1 MHCEGLP
8 TCKNPS
14 PPPPRQEKNN
24 NNKLIFFFSVIF
36 YKSST
41 EGRNYIIVCQGLGSP
56 VFDKLEAELAKAVM
70 SLPAT
75 KGFEFGSGFAGW
87 EIYIVF

>member
-1 MHCEGLP
+1 MKLKAASSSFLP
-8 TCKNPS
+8 LS
-14 PPPPRQEKNN
+14 RI
-24 NNKLIFFFSVIF
+24 LIKISLANFLEICQWLIEILVFAF
-36 YKSST
+36 
-41 EGRNYIIVCQGLGSP
+41 QGLGSP

-87 EIYIVF
+87 FLSKHT